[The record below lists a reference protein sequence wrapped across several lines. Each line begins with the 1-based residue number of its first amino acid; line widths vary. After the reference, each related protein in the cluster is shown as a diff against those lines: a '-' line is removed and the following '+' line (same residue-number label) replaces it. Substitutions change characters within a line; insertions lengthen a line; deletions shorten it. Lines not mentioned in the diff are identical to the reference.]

1 MSEMPKEI
9 WAGHKIGPRW
19 SDTEDYWD
27 YQGCTRYLRAD
38 EVEGLLREAAGA
50 LKCIDDTP
58 VDGALWT
65 RTWNADDWLTIRAGT
80 VKRIRQLLGESDG

>member
-38 EVEGLLREAAGA
+38 EVEGLLREAAEVLDMFA
-50 LKCIDDTP
+50 SPDEYAIDPKDAAGMRDT
-58 VDGALWT
+58 
-65 RTWNADDWLTIRAGT
+65 
-80 VKRIRQLLGESDG
+80 IRQLPE